1 MSHGEIHA
9 WNILDRKPV
18 LAKWEEGLFTVITP
32 TDEPPAEA
40 KWIGPPLVDVQVNGY
55 AGIDFQQD
63 DLPEADLLHAVEQLA
78 QACCDRILFTLVT
91 DDWAAMTRRLA
102 NAKQLRDANP
112 ALGRAIAG
120 WHIEGPFLSPETGYC
135 GAHPADK
142 MLSPTPERIA
152 ELRELTGDDPLLL
165 TMAPEI
171 DGALEGFAAAR
182 ELGIRVSIGHTNSP
196 AHILRRVTAGG
207 PAGFTHLG
215 NGCPATLD
223 RADNILWRALD
234 TPGLTCGL
242 IPDRWHVSPALFRL
256 IHRLVDPD
264 SIYYT
269 TDAMAAAGAPPG
281 TYRLGHLE
289 LDCRLRAHA
298 DRGRPPRRRDARRRL
313 AGRVEKIQHRPGAI
327 HGAAGKLHRRRTG
340 NLRADRNRQSQ
351 PNRVAQPAGGKLKL
365 LQLKSVDAFYHC
377 LDG

>member
-1 MSHGEIHA
+1 MSHGHIHA

-18 LAKWEEGLFTVITP
+18 LAKWDDGCFTEITL
-32 TDEPPAEA
+32 TEEPPAEP
-40 KWIGPPLVDVQVNGY
+40 KWIGPPLVDLQVNGY
-55 AGIDFQQD
+55 AAVDFQQD

-91 DDWAAMTRRLA
+91 DDWEAMTRRLA
-102 NAKQLRDANP
+102 RAKQFRDTNP
-112 ALGRAIAG
+112 KLGRAIAG
-120 WHIEGPFLSPETGYC
+120 WHIEGPFLSAEAGYC

-142 MLSPTPERIA
+142 MLKPTRERIA
-152 ELRELTGDDPLLL
+152 ELRALAGDDPLLL
-165 TMAPEI
+165 TMAPEVN
-171 DGALEGFAAAR
+171 GALKGFATAR
-182 ELGIRVSIGHTNSP
+182 ELGIHVSIGHTNAP
-196 AHILRRVTAGG
+196 VHILRRLSAAG

-256 IHRLVDPD
+256 IHRLLDPD

-281 TYRLGHLE
+281 KYRLGQLE
-289 LDCRLRAHA
+289 LEVGPEQIVRLPGTAN
-298 DRGRPPRRRDARRRL
+298 L
-313 AGRVEKIQHRPGAI
+313 AGSALTPIEGVRRAADMLDCDWQDVWPKFSRAPARFMGLEEGFSVGAPANFALI
-327 HGAAGKLHRRRTG
+327 ETG
-340 NLRADRNRQSQ
+340 SANRIVSHS
-351 PNRVAQPAGGKLKL
+351 
-365 LQLKSVDAFYHC
+365 LQLGH
-377 LDG
+377 

>member
-9 WNILDRKPV
+9 WNILDRQPV
-18 LAKWEEGLFTVITP
+18 LAKWEEGLFTEITP

-63 DLPEADLLHAVEQLA
+63 DLSEADLLHAVEQLA

-91 DDWAAMTRRLA
+91 DGWEAMTRRLPR
-102 NAKQLRDANP
+102 AKQLRDAHP
-112 ALGRAIAG
+112 ALRRAIAG
-120 WHIEGPFLSPETGYC
+120 WHIEGPFLSAETGYC

-142 MLSPTPERIA
+142 MLRPTPERVA
-152 ELRELTGDDPLLL
+152 ELRNLTGDDPLLL
-165 TMAPEI
+165 TMAPEVN
-171 DGALEGFAAAR
+171 GGLKGFATAR
-182 ELGIRVSIGHTNSP
+182 ELGIRVSIGHTNAP
-196 AHILRRVTAGG
+196 GHILRRVTAAG

-242 IPDRWHVSPALFRL
+242 IPDRWHVSPTLFRL

-281 TYRLGHLE
+281 KYRLGQLE
-289 LDCRLRAHA
+289 LEVGPEQIVRLP
-298 DRGRPPRRRDARRRL
+298 GTPNL
-313 AGRVEKIQHRPGAI
+313 AGSALTPIEGVRRAAEMLNCDWQDVWPKFSRAPARFMGLEEGFSVGAPANFALI
-327 HGAAGKLHRRRTG
+327 ETG
-340 NLRADRNRQSQ
+340 SANRIVSHS
-351 PNRVAQPAGGKLKL
+351 
-365 LQLKSVDAFYHC
+365 LQLGH
-377 LDG
+377 

>member
-9 WNILDRKPV
+9 WNILDRQPV
-18 LAKWEEGLFTVITP
+18 LAKWDDGRFTEITA
-32 TDEPPAEA
+32 TEEPPAEA
-40 KWIGPPLVDVQVNGY
+40 KWISPPLLDIQVNGY

-63 DLPEADLLHAVEQLA
+63 DLSEADLLHAIEQLG
-78 QACCDRILFTLVT
+78 QACCGQILFTLIT

-289 LDCRLRAHA
+289 LEVGPEQIVRLP
-298 DRGRPPRRRDARRRL
+298 GTPNL
-313 AGRVEKIQHRPGAI
+313 AGSALTPIEGVRR
-327 HGAAGKLHRRRTG
+327 AAEM
-340 NLRADRNRQSQ
+340 
-351 PNRVAQPAGGKLKL
+351 
-365 LQLKSVDAFYHC
+365 
-377 LDG
+377 LDGDWQDAWKKFSTAPAQFMGLPENFTVGAPATFALIETDRANQIVSHSLQAAN

>member
-1 MSHGEIHA
+1 MSLGEIHA
-9 WNILDRKPV
+9 WNILDRQPV
-18 LAKWEEGLFTVITP
+18 LAKWEEGLFTQITP

-63 DLPEADLLHAVEQLA
+63 DLPETDLLHAVDQLG

-91 DDWAAMTRRLA
+91 DDWEAMTRRLA
-102 NAKQLRDANP
+102 RARRLRDAHP

-120 WHIEGPFLSPETGYC
+120 WHVEGPFLSAETGYC

-142 MLSPTPERIA
+142 MLRPTPERVA
-152 ELRELTGDDPLLL
+152 ELRDLTGDDPLLL
-165 TMAPEI
+165 TMAPEVN
-171 DGALEGFAAAR
+171 GGLRGFAAAR
-182 ELGIRVSIGHTNSP
+182 KLGIRVSIGHSNAP
-196 AHILRRVTAGG
+196 GHILRRVTAAG

-242 IPDRWHVSPALFRL
+242 IPDRWHVSPTLFRL
-256 IHRLVDPD
+256 IHRLIDPD

-281 TYRLGHLE
+281 KYRLGQLE
-289 LDCRLRAHA
+289 LEVGPEQIVRLP
-298 DRGRPPRRRDARRRL
+298 GTPNL
-313 AGRVEKIQHRPGAI
+313 AGSALTPIEGVRRAADMLDCDWQDVWPKFSLAPARFMGLEEGFSVGAPANFALIQTDSA
-327 HGAAGKLHRRRTG
+327 
-340 NLRADRNRQSQ
+340 NRIVSHS
-351 PNRVAQPAGGKLKL
+351 
-365 LQLKSVDAFYHC
+365 LQLEH
-377 LDG
+377 

>member
-1 MSHGEIHA
+1 MSRGEIHA
-9 WNILDRKPV
+9 WNILGSQPV
-18 LAKWEEGLFTVITP
+18 LAKWDNGHFTEIT
-32 TDEPPAEA
+32 TTEKPPAEA

-63 DLPEADLLHAVEQLA
+63 DLSETDLLHAVGQLS
-78 QACCDRILFTLVT
+78 QACCEKILFTLVT
-91 DDWAAMTRRLA
+91 DDWEAITRRLA
-102 NAKQLRDANP
+102 RAKQFRDTNP
-112 ALGRAIAG
+112 KLGRAIAG
-120 WHIEGPFLSPETGYC
+120 WHIEGPFLSAEAGYC

-142 MLSPTPERIA
+142 MLKPTRERIA
-152 ELRELTGDDPLLL
+152 ELRALAGDDPLLL
-165 TMAPEI
+165 TMAPEVN
-171 DGALEGFAAAR
+171 GALKGFATAR
-182 ELGIRVSIGHTNSP
+182 ELGIHVSIGHTNAP
-196 AHILRRVTAGG
+196 GHILRRVTAAG

-281 TYRLGHLE
+281 KYRLGQLE
-289 LDCRLRAHA
+289 LEVGPEQIVRLPGTAN
-298 DRGRPPRRRDARRRL
+298 L
-313 AGRVEKIQHRPGAI
+313 AGSALTPIEGVRR
-327 HGAAGKLHRRRTG
+327 AADMLDCDWQDVWPRFSQAPARFMGLQEGFTIG
-340 NLRADRNRQSQ
+340 SPANFALIEIDSANRI
-351 PNRVAQPAGGKLKL
+351 VAHS
-365 LQLKSVDAFYHC
+365 LQVAH
-377 LDG
+377 

>member
-9 WNILDRKPV
+9 WNILDRQPV
-18 LAKWEEGLFTVITP
+18 LAKWVEGLFTEITP
-32 TDEPPAEA
+32 TDEPPAET
-40 KWIGPPLVDVQVNGY
+40 KWIGPPLLDIQVNGY

-63 DLPEADLLHAVEQLA
+63 DLSEADLLHAVEQLG
-78 QACCDRILFTLVT
+78 QACCGQILFTLVT
-91 DDWAAMTRRLA
+91 DDWEAMTRRLA
-102 NAKQLRDANP
+102 RAKQLSDAHP

-120 WHIEGPFLSPETGYC
+120 WHIEGPFLSAETGYC

-142 MLSPTPERIA
+142 MLRPTPERVA
-152 ELRELTGDDPLLL
+152 ELRNLTGDDPLLL
-165 TMAPEI
+165 TMAPEVN
-171 DGALEGFAAAR
+171 GGLKGFATAR
-182 ELGIRVSIGHTNSP
+182 ELGIRVSIGHTNAP
-196 AHILRRVTAGG
+196 GHILRRVTAAG

-242 IPDRWHVSPALFRL
+242 IPDRWHVSPTLFRL

-281 TYRLGHLE
+281 KYRLGQLE
-289 LDCRLRAHA
+289 LEVGPEQIVRLP
-298 DRGRPPRRRDARRRL
+298 GTPNL
-313 AGRVEKIQHRPGAI
+313 AGSALTPIEGVRRAADMLDCDWQDVWPKFSRAPARFMGLEEGFSVGAPANFALI
-327 HGAAGKLHRRRTG
+327 ETG
-340 NLRADRNRQSQ
+340 SANRIVSHS
-351 PNRVAQPAGGKLKL
+351 
-365 LQLKSVDAFYHC
+365 LQLGH
-377 LDG
+377 

>member
-9 WNILDRKPV
+9 WNILDRQPV
-18 LAKWEEGLFTVITP
+18 LAKWDDGRFTEITA
-32 TDEPPAEA
+32 TEEPPAEA
-40 KWIGPPLVDVQVNGY
+40 KWISPPLLDIQVNGY

-63 DLPEADLLHAVEQLA
+63 DLSEADLLHAIEQLG
-78 QACCDRILFTLVT
+78 QACCGQILFTLVT

-289 LDCRLRAHA
+289 LEVGPEQIVRLP
-298 DRGRPPRRRDARRRL
+298 GTPNL
-313 AGRVEKIQHRPGAI
+313 AGSALTPIEGVRR
-327 HGAAGKLHRRRTG
+327 AAEM
-340 NLRADRNRQSQ
+340 
-351 PNRVAQPAGGKLKL
+351 
-365 LQLKSVDAFYHC
+365 
-377 LDG
+377 LDGDWQDAWKKFSTAPARFMGLPENFTVGAPATFALIETDRANQIVSHSLQAAN

>member
-9 WNILDRKPV
+9 WNILDRQPV
-18 LAKWEEGLFTVITP
+18 LAKWDDGRFTEITA
-32 TDEPPAEA
+32 TEEPPAEA
-40 KWIGPPLVDVQVNGY
+40 KWISPPLLDIQVNGY

-63 DLPEADLLHAVEQLA
+63 DLSEADLLHAIEQLG
-78 QACCDRILFTLVT
+78 QACCGQILFTLIT

-289 LDCRLRAHA
+289 LEVGPEQIVRLP
-298 DRGRPPRRRDARRRL
+298 GTPNL
-313 AGRVEKIQHRPGAI
+313 AGSALTPIEGVRR
-327 HGAAGKLHRRRTG
+327 AAEM
-340 NLRADRNRQSQ
+340 
-351 PNRVAQPAGGKLKL
+351 
-365 LQLKSVDAFYHC
+365 
-377 LDG
+377 LDGDWQDAWKKFSTAPARFMGLPENFTVGAPATFALIETDRANQIVSHSLQAAN

>member
-1 MSHGEIHA
+1 MSHGHIHA

-18 LAKWEEGLFTVITP
+18 LAKWDDGCFTEITLTEG
-32 TDEPPAEA
+32 PPAEP
-40 KWIGPPLVDVQVNGY
+40 KWIGPPLVDLQVNGY
-55 AGIDFQQD
+55 AAVDFQQD
-63 DLPEADLLHAVEQLA
+63 NLREADLLHAVEQLA

-91 DDWAAMTRRLA
+91 DDWEAMTRRLA
-102 NAKQLRDANP
+102 KAKQLRDANP

-120 WHIEGPFLSPETGYC
+120 WHVEGPFLSAEAGYC

-142 MLSPTPERIA
+142 MLRPTPERIA
-152 ELRELTGDDPLLL
+152 ELRALTGNDPLLL
-165 TMAPEI
+165 TMAPEVN
-171 DGALEGFAAAR
+171 GGLRGFATAR
-182 ELGIRVSIGHTNSP
+182 ELGIHVSIGHTNAP
-196 AHILRRVTAGG
+196 GHILRRVTAAG

-215 NGCPATLD
+215 NGCPTTLD

-281 TYRLGHLE
+281 KYRLGQLE
-289 LDCRLRAHA
+289 LEVGPEQIVRLP
-298 DRGRPPRRRDARRRL
+298 GTPNL
-313 AGRVEKIQHRPGAI
+313 AGSALTPIEGVRRAADMLDCDWQDVWPKFSLAPARFMGLEEGFSVGAPANFALI
-327 HGAAGKLHRRRTG
+327 ETG
-340 NLRADRNRQSQ
+340 SANRIVSHS
-351 PNRVAQPAGGKLKL
+351 
-365 LQLKSVDAFYHC
+365 LQLGH
-377 LDG
+377 

>member
-1 MSHGEIHA
+1 MSHGQIHA

-18 LAKWEEGLFTVITP
+18 LAKWEEGLITEITP

-40 KWIGPPLVDVQVNGY
+40 KWISPPLLDIQVNGY

-63 DLPEADLLHAVEQLA
+63 DLSEADLLHAIEQLG
-78 QACCDRILFTLVT
+78 QACCGQILFTLVT

-234 TPGLTCGL
+234 THGLTCGL

-289 LDCRLRAHA
+289 LEVGPEQIVRLP
-298 DRGRPPRRRDARRRL
+298 GTPNL
-313 AGRVEKIQHRPGAI
+313 AGSALTPIEGVRR
-327 HGAAGKLHRRRTG
+327 AAEM
-340 NLRADRNRQSQ
+340 
-351 PNRVAQPAGGKLKL
+351 
-365 LQLKSVDAFYHC
+365 
-377 LDG
+377 LDGDWQDAWKKFSTAPARFMGLPENFTVGAPATFALIETDRANQIVSHSLQAAN